1 MVFDVKQFDSILT
14 KVVNAEPGIKKVIL
28 VDRTGLTIAHV
39 SRSSYYPVDVDGI
52 GVIASAVFCA
62 SEEQGNNLSLGDLGM
77 VTSEFDTGKIFA
89 TSSGRGVLCVI
100 TEAQIS
106 LGMVRHVMNRAKQ
119 ELADKLDEFLAAQS
133 SLTGGVM
140 TDVQVPTKPSL
151 KKEELEAALR
161 ELEKF

>member
-1 MVFDVKQFDSILT
+1 MFDVKQFDSILT
-14 KVVNAEPGIKKVIL
+14 KVVNAEAGIKKVIL
-28 VDRTGLTIAHV
+28 VDRTGLTVAHV
-39 SRSSYYPVDVDGI
+39 SRSSYYPIDVDGI

-62 SEEQGNNLSLGDLGM
+62 SEEQGNNLNLGELAM

-106 LGMVRHVMNRAKQ
+106 LGMVRHVMARARQ
-119 ELADKLDEFLAAQS
+119 ELAKKLDEFLSAQS
-133 SLTGGVM
+133 SLASGTLS
-140 TDVQVPTKPSL
+140 DVQVPAKPSL